1 MPKVTVL
8 KFLRLLSLW
17 LFWPGVALIVW
28 GELTPSPPH
37 LEGLLAWDKVD
48 HFVAYFGLAGMAT
61 MIVGIRPRLIAILAG
76 IVAFGGLMELAQL
89 VTGRDAEFLD
99 FIANSLGV
107 ISGFAAGLAISLLL
121 EDPALVA
128 RRAAR

>member
-1 MPKVTVL
+1 MPKVTFL

-28 GELTPSPPH
+28 GELTPAPPH
-37 LEGLLAWDKVD
+37 LEGLFGWDKLD
-48 HFVAYFGLAGMAT
+48 HFVAYFGLAAMAT
-61 MIVGIRPRLIAILAG
+61 MVVGIRPRLLAILAA
-76 IVAFGGLMELAQL
+76 ITAFSGLLELIQFIA
-89 VTGRDAEFLD
+89 GRDAELSD

-107 ISGFAAGLAISLLL
+107 ACGFSAALLIHFL
-121 EDPALVA
+121 LQDRALVA

>member
-1 MPKVTVL
+1 VTFL

-17 LFWPGVALIVW
+17 LFWPGVALVAW
-28 GELTPSPPH
+28 GELTPDPPH

-48 HFVAYFGLAGMAT
+48 HFVAYLGLAGMAT
-61 MIVGIRPRLIAILAG
+61 MIVGIRPRLIGILAG
-76 IVAFGGLMELAQL
+76 IAAFGGLMELAQL
-89 VTGRDAEFLD
+89 VAGRDAEFLD

-107 ISGFAAGLAISLLL
+107 ICGFAAGLAISRLFG
-121 EDPALVA
+121 DPALVA

>member
-1 MPKVTVL
+1 
-8 KFLRLLSLW
+8 
-17 LFWPGVALIVW
+17 
-28 GELTPSPPH
+28 
-37 LEGLLAWDKVD
+37 
-48 HFVAYFGLAGMAT
+48 
-61 MIVGIRPRLIAILAG
+61 LIAILSG
-76 IVAFGGLMELAQL
+76 IVAFGGLMELAQFL
-89 VTGRDAEFLD
+89 AGRDAEFLD

>member
-17 LFWPGVALIVW
+17 LFWPGVVLIVW
-28 GELTPSPPH
+28 GELTPNPPH
-37 LEGLLAWDKVD
+37 LEGLFSWDKVD
-48 HFVAYFGLAGMAT
+48 HFVAYFGLAAMAT
-61 MIVGIRPRLIAILAG
+61 MIVGPKPRLTAILVA
-76 IVAFGGLMELAQL
+76 IVGFSGLLELIQFAA
-89 VTGRDAEFLD
+89 GRDAELSD

-107 ISGFAAGLAISLLL
+107 ACGFFAALLIHFL
-121 EDPALVA
+121 LQDRALVA